1 MACQLRD
8 STLSFRC
15 CRACKSGNARSQKVR
30 WCFLSPIYHC
40 RVRNRVTSR
49 SRFVRLG
56 DVGPRLAQRESIL
69 RAQLRTLLNDVGK
82 GAVFGPPAAA
92 AAVSKLLGLS
102 PEEIEDAFG
111 TARTQACGLT
121 ATRFESVAQRMQH
134 GFAARNGLFAAL
146 MSRGGFTGIDKTLK
160 MPHGGFLSTF
170 GNGSLHDEHY
180 LPAKLTDG
188 LGDDWEGMS
197 GMRVKPYASQI
208 STHAPINCI
217 EVLQEEYPERFAS
230 LESIQKIK
238 VTLAEAPFA
247 HGGMSFH
254 LHSRKATNRSTFR
267 SSGETSSKR
276 VGGSNEHPVYSSRSI
291 A

>member
-1 MACQLRD
+1 MAQC
-8 STLSFRC
+8 
-15 CRACKSGNARSQKVR
+15 
-30 WCFLSPIYHC
+30 
-40 RVRNRVTSR
+40 
-49 SRFVRLG
+49 
-56 DVGPRLAQRESIL
+56 ESIL
-69 RAQLRTLLNDVGK
+69 RAQLRKLLNHVGK

-146 MSRGGFTGIDKTLK
+146 MSRESFTGIDKVLK

-170 GNGSLHDEHY
+170 GNGSPHDEHD
-180 LPAKLTDG
+180 LPTKLTDG
-188 LGDDWEGMS
+188 LGDDWDGIS

-217 EVLQEEYPERFAS
+217 EVLQKEYPERFAS
-230 LESIQKIK
+230 LESIQRIK

-254 LHSRKATNRSTFR
+254 LRSRKATNRSTFR
-267 SSGETSSKR
+267 SSGKTSSKR
-276 VGGSNEHPVYSSRSI
+276 VRGSNEHPVYSSRSI